1 MKKYQRKSRPQNS
14 SEQGMAL
21 VAAMMCLLLCTG
33 LGMAVLFNATG
44 EAALSGGFRRNEQAF
59 YAADAGLGIT
69 RMALRNALNSAI
81 KTSAVAVGTTP
92 LYGARTSGTYSLVTY
107 NRSQLGTILQTSSL
121 LAQDGTAIV
130 NAKAALTS
138 RSTALSNAG
147 FTVDIQL
154 SLESITDT
162 SAVDVQRVTTNI
174 FNVNVVE
181 DIPSVTASVTG
192 RYRYT
197 ITAIGNNAVTE
208 GNPNRAIARAIETGV
223 ISVTLNAT
231 IEKPTASGLYDRA
244 FSQYGT
250 FFHRVNQS
258 SVLAT
263 GIFQGKVHTNER
275 FRYASSQPVTFQGD
289 VTQVNATFDHDS
301 TAYNVSSV
309 AANSTPK
316 TGLTFNSSYTTVGAL
331 SLPSNVYAQKLAIL
345 NSTGRADVNFPSTD
359 VTDAT
364 APPDPTVAQMKVLL
378 RGASNAAPSTTGSGA
393 SETINT
399 GVYLPATTVSGQPT
413 LNGGGIYVKGTVDE
427 LTLSKGTT
435 GGAQVYTIKQGTTT
449 TTVTIT
455 PPTASSV
462 GSTVISSGTNSTTFQ
477 GVPLDRTNPVAAE
490 QKPAVAVY
498 VDGAISSLHG
508 PAAASSV
515 VPSAIAKDT
524 ALTIVS
530 AGDINVTGNIT
541 YEEPTVNLDGTSVTY
556 ANNYVPKNVFGLFT
570 NTGKITWTPNSS
582 YTTSNAS
589 ITVDVAM
596 VAFNEAAILAGAG
609 ATTGGWTTDCAAC
622 NSSTVITLRGSRT
635 VSTGISQVNSK
646 GQKTNRYFDPRF
658 ANGNLAPPFF
668 PVTRLSNTVAV
679 SNTRSVFT
687 STSEVMTQ
695 SNTWQR
701 TYN

>member
-1 MKKYQRKSRPQNS
+1 MKKTHQQKYKRRNS

-69 RMALRNALNSAI
+69 RMALRNALNEAI
-81 KTSAVAVGTTP
+81 LSNATSVGTSP
-92 LYGARTSGTYSLVTY
+92 SYGSRTSGTYTLVTY
-107 NRSQLGTILQTSSL
+107 QRTQLGNILQSSSL
-121 LAQDGTAIV
+121 LSQDGSPIM
-130 NAKAALTS
+130 NAKSALATRNTALT
-138 RSTALSNAG
+138 NAG
-147 FTVDIQL
+147 FTADIQL

-162 SAVDVQRVTTNI
+162 SEIDVQRVTTNI

-197 ITAIGNNAVTE
+197 ITATGNNAVSE
-208 GNPNRAIARAIETGV
+208 GNPNRAIARAVETGV

-231 IEKPTASGLYDRA
+231 IEKPSASGQFDRA

-250 FFHRVNQS
+250 FFHRFNQG
-258 SVLAT
+258 SVLAAGT
-263 GIFQGKVHTNER
+263 FQGKVHTNDR
-275 FRYASSQPVTFQGD
+275 FRFSSSQPVTFQGA
-289 VTQVNATFDHDS
+289 VTQVSSTFDHNS
-301 TAYNVSSV
+301 GTYNVSSV
-309 AANSTPK
+309 SPNSTPK
-316 TGLTFNSSYTTVGAL
+316 SGLTFNSSYSKVDTL
-331 SLPSNVYAQKLAIL
+331 PLPSNVYAQKLAVL

-359 VTDAT
+359 SSDPT

-378 RGASNAAPSTTGSGA
+378 RSASNAAPPTTGSGS

-399 GVYLPATTVSGQPT
+399 GVYVPATTVSGTPT
-413 LNGGGIYVKGTVDE
+413 LNGGGIYVKGNVDE
-427 LTLSKGTT
+427 MTLSKGSN
-435 GGAQVYTIKQGTTT
+435 GAQVYAIKQGSTT

-455 PPTASSV
+455 PPTSTSA
-462 GSTVISSGTNSTTFQ
+462 GTTVITNGTNTTTFQ
-477 GVPLDRTNPVAAE
+477 GVPLDRTNPIASE
-490 QKPAVAVY
+490 QKPAVALF
-498 VDGAISSLHG
+498 VDGSISKLHG
-508 PAAASSV
+508 PAASSGV

-524 ALTIVS
+524 ALTIIS
-530 AGDINVTGNIT
+530 TGDITMTGNIT
-541 YEEPTVNLDGTSVTY
+541 YEEPVVNLDGSAVTY
-556 ANNYVPKNVFGLFT
+556 ANNYVPKNVFGIFT
-570 NTGKITWTPNSS
+570 NTGKITWTPNST

-589 ITVDVAM
+589 MTVDVAM
-596 VAFNEAAILAGAG
+596 VAFNEAAINAGAG
-609 ATTGGWTTDCAAC
+609 ATTGGWTTDCASC
-622 NSSTVITLRGSRT
+622 NSSTIITLRGSRT
-635 VSTGISQVNSK
+635 VSTGIPNVNSK
-646 GQKTNRYFDPRF
+646 GQKANRYFDPRF

-668 PVTRLSNTVAV
+668 PVTRLNNTVTT